1 METELSS
8 VEGQRVMQV
17 LDETL
22 NATRLISCV
31 TPDLRSR
38 SANITDVAGPEVTDL
53 LLAHVDLLEEYEGA
67 LAKCGGEPK
76 SNDMVDVTLRL
87 QDSVRTL
94 SRLPGRYPGLVD
106 KLMVMAM
113 DTDMQRVVTR
123 GVHTLE
129 GLKHITFQKLITSV
143 EEENSRQ
150 NFISG
155 IERKEQQKQKER
167 KDLETR
173 LTAEKESRQ
182 KEVKRLTD
190 QRDKLQGAGPPQPTT
205 QAWCCRCLT
214 LALRADEIEEINT
227 TNAEEVA
234 KLENGTK
241 EQEEQHTKEHN
252 AQVESL
258 EKECEKLRTE
268 LAEMVES
275 NTTCAYY
282 CTPLAGLAHS

>member
-1 METELSS
+1 MGETELSS

-38 SANITDVAGPEVTDL
+38 SANITDMVGPEVTDL

-155 IERKEQQKQKER
+155 IERK
-167 KDLETR
+167 DLETR

-190 QRDKLQGAGPPQPTT
+190 QRDKLQGAAAPTNDSRLG
-205 QAWCCRCLT
+205 A
-214 LALRADEIEEINT
+214 AGVLRLPL
-227 TNAEEVA
+227 VA
-234 KLENGTK
+234 
-241 EQEEQHTKEHN
+241 
-252 AQVESL
+252 
-258 EKECEKLRTE
+258 RR
-268 LAEMVES
+268 
-275 NTTCAYY
+275 
-282 CTPLAGLAHS
+282 

>member
-214 LALRADEIEEINT
+214 RWRCAQMRSRRSTRRMRRRLQSWRTARRSRRSSTRRSTTLRWRVWRRSARSS
-227 TNAEEVA
+227 
-234 KLENGTK
+234 
-241 EQEEQHTKEHN
+241 
-252 AQVESL
+252 AQS
-258 EKECEKLRTE
+258 
-268 LAEMVES
+268 
-275 NTTCAYY
+275 
-282 CTPLAGLAHS
+282 

>member
-1 METELSS
+1 MNS
-8 VEGQRVMQV
+8 VGHNYSRPVISPV
-17 LDETL
+17 T
-22 NATRLISCV
+22 TRCGH
-31 TPDLRSR
+31 
-38 SANITDVAGPEVTDL
+38 SA
-53 LLAHVDLLEEYEGA
+53 
-67 LAKCGGEPK
+67 
-76 SNDMVDVTLRL
+76 
-87 QDSVRTL
+87 L

-190 QRDKLQGAGPPQPTT
+190 QRDKLLGTLPAQ
-205 QAWCCRCLT
+205 RCYRWT
-214 LALRADEIEEINT
+214 
-227 TNAEEVA
+227 
-234 KLENGTK
+234 
-241 EQEEQHTKEHN
+241 
-252 AQVESL
+252 S
-258 EKECEKLRTE
+258 
-268 LAEMVES
+268 
-275 NTTCAYY
+275 
-282 CTPLAGLAHS
+282 